1 MKSFKNLKS
10 YLLLTAYLFILIAG
24 LFHYHSYSYEF
35 NGEINLSV
43 SSHGHQNNDFSDNIS
58 GICSLEHFFQ
68 SLNLD
73 DQLFSSEEEKLLASK
88 PFFIKYN
95 FFLPDKDF
103 FTPHP
108 LRAPPII

>member
-24 LFHYHSYSYEF
+24 LFHYHSYSYE
-35 NGEINLSV
+35 LSGKTIF
-43 SSHGHQNNDFSDNIS
+43 SSYSHGHQNNNFSDNIS

-73 DQLFSSEEEKLLASK
+73 DQRFSSEEEKLLASK

-95 FFLPDKDF
+95 FILPEKEF

>member
-10 YLLLTAYLFILIAG
+10 YLLLTAYLFVLIAG
-24 LFHYHSYSYEF
+24 LFHFHSYSYELT
-35 NGEINLSV
+35 GETNFSV
-43 SSHGHQNNDFSDNIS
+43 YSHGHQNSDFLDNIS
-58 GICSLEHFFQ
+58 GVCSLEHFFQ

-73 DQLFSSEEEKLLASK
+73 DTRFSSEDEKLLKSK
-88 PFFIKYN
+88 PFFVKYN
-95 FFLPDKDF
+95 FSLPEKDF